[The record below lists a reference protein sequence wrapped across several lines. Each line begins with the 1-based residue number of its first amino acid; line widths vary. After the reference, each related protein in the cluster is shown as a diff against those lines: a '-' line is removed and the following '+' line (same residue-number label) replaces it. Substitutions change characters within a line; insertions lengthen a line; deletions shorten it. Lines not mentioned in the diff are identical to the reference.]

1 MKTKNKE
8 VEMKKAG
15 MAIVML
21 ATVAMLAGCDKTK
34 NPVDPN
40 QGNVYSMTPL
50 SGGNRTVT
58 MGHNTMY
65 LSYGRYTG
73 TYQINRSQ

>member
-1 MKTKNKE
+1 METKNKGE
-8 VEMKKAG
+8 QMKKAG

-21 ATVAMLAGCDKTK
+21 ATVAMLAGRDKTN
-34 NPVDPN
+34 NPVDPI
-40 QGNVYSMTPL
+40 QGNVYSMTLL

-73 TYQINRSQ
+73 TYRINRPQ